1 MKTFLTNLFFFTFL
15 LLANNSLALSVEE
28 KLPNEQQEQRAMNLF
43 LQVRCL
49 VCNGQVIE
57 NSDAEFAFEMRKL
70 IRKKISQ
77 NLTDEEIKKYLKDN
91 FGNDIL
97 TEVSSENGGYFL
109 WILPLIFTILTL
121 FFLRKSIF
129 PNRKS

>member
-1 MKTFLTNLFFFTFL
+1 MRVFLVKILFFSFL
-15 LLANNSLALSVEE
+15 LTSNSNALMVEE
-28 KLPNEQQEQRAMNLF
+28 KLPNQQELRAINLF

-77 NLTDEEIKKYLKDN
+77 NLTDEEIKEYLQEN

-97 TEVSSENGGYFL
+97 TEINLQNGGYFL
-109 WILPLIFTILTL
+109 WILPIFFTILGI
-121 FFLRKSIF
+121 FFLRKSTF
-129 PNRKS
+129 AKKLH

>member
-1 MKTFLTNLFFFTFL
+1 MKVFLVKILFFICLFIS
-15 LLANNSLALSVEE
+15 NSNALIVEE
-28 KLPNEQQEQRAMNLF
+28 KLPNQQQELRAINLF

-77 NLTDEEIKKYLKDN
+77 NLTDEEIKEYLREN

-97 TEVSSENGGYFL
+97 TEINSKNGGYFL
-109 WILPLIFTILTL
+109 WILPIIFTILGI
-121 FFLRKSIF
+121 FFLRKSTF
-129 PNRKS
+129 AQTN